1 MRIPQPERVGMLP
14 LSATRLLGGIALVM
28 LLGTPAVL
36 AQDVRTV
43 TDATG
48 ATVTVPAAHARITV
62 LDPLNSLEALLSLG
76 VAPTQIGQRSFV
88 AQYLGDANLQ
98 WPWLEAALADL
109 GADPLRMNADE
120 VDLEAIA
127 SGEPDLIIGNLSW
140 LEETRTQTE
149 LIAPVIATPQ
159 ASVPETI
166 TLLGEALALEEQAS
180 KVLAAWDERI
190 ANEIA
195 GLAPEGATVAVL
207 RSDEVGSFAAIT
219 DTSYGALALM
229 LQAGFELVPEVAAA
243 PVNYY
248 GYASSF
254 SLERLDVLAEADV
267 LVVLGFSVD
276 ETEAF
281 LANPLV
287 QSVPAVAAGRVL
299 VVEQGAGAQ
308 AMAMMS
314 PLNFDMVRPFAVEAA
329 ALAQSAP

>member
-1 MRIPQPERVGMLP
+1 MNMLRPVTRPALLAGLALAMVQLP
-14 LSATRLLGGIALVM
+14 LAAT
-28 LLGTPAVL
+28 
-36 AQDVRTV
+36 AQETRTV

-48 ATVTVPAAHARITV
+48 TEVAVPANPARITV

-76 VAPTQIGQRSFV
+76 VAPTQIGQRTFV
-88 AQYLGDANLQ
+88 AKYLGDANLQ

-109 GADPLRMNADE
+109 GAEPLRMNADE
-120 VDLEAIA
+120 VDLEAVA
-127 SGEPDLIIGNLSW
+127 SGEPDLIIGNVSW

-149 LIAPVIATPQ
+149 LIAPVVATPM
-159 ASVPETI
+159 ASVRETI
-166 TLLGEALALEEQAS
+166 TLLGETLGLEQRADE
-180 KVLAAWDERI
+180 VLAAWDERI
-190 ANEIA
+190 ASEIA
-195 GLAPEGATVAVL
+195 GLAPAGATVAVL

-219 DTSYGALALM
+219 DTSYGPLALM
-229 LQAGFELVPEVAAA
+229 LQAGFDLVPAVAEA

-281 LANPLV
+281 LADPLV

-299 VVEQGAGAQ
+299 LVEQGAGAQ

-314 PLNFDMVRPFAVEAA
+314 PLNFDVVKPYAVDAA
-329 ALAQSAP
+329 ALAKAAP